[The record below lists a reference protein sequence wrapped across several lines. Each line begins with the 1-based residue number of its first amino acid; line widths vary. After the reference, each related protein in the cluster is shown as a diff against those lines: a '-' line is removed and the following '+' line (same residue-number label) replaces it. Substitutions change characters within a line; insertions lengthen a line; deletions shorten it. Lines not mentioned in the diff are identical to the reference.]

1 MWVWTCL
8 FLGDCFLSFL
18 VNKTWASK
26 QEPSIADPFFACEYL
41 LHKLKLA
48 SVSFYWFL
56 EARAGCSD
64 DSAIEDLTESEM
76 ENIDLSENVK
86 LDESCVIVDNSFLY
100 EVSRRNRRLRSY
112 KVLLSLSLCIC
123 TMHACGLVAVHPF
136 FFLGGVYLELC
147 IYFPSKGRI
156 YLQLCN
162 W

>member
-112 KVLLSLSLCIC
+112 KVLLSLSLSLY
-123 TMHACGLVAVHPF
+123 MHHARMWIGGCASLFF
-136 FFLGGVYLELC
+136 FFLGGGIFGAVH
-147 IYFPSKGRI
+147 IFSK
-156 YLQLCN
+156 
-162 W
+162 